1 MHVFERFWRARRHA
15 GPFIAAQDSRGSV
28 PRPAHVV
35 PNTHDAPDEHPY
47 EASVRTHLRRLSA
60 AADAYVAALSPA
72 EFDAALTS
80 RLVAAEQ
87 LRSSGLGFSYAYP
100 FAAHIDEVLT
110 LDLPTTV
117 VTLADSRILATERY
131 VPDLMDI
138 GRANLLGLLGS
149 TEVEVQRLSDNGAGV
164 HAVLGESP
172 YTASFARVLDDAANR
187 WLPDVDGRNGFV
199 FAVPHR
205 HAVLLQPCA
214 TAVQVHDAL
223 ELVPAHAQRLHDEGA
238 SPVSVHTYH
247 WLAGQVTCLTS
258 EAEDGTL
265 RVRPTEL
272 LEQVLGLRRQAG

>member
-1 MHVFERFWRARRHA
+1 MRVFERLWRSRIHA
-15 GPFIAAQDSRGSV
+15 APVAAPPGTTRTAPGPT
-28 PRPAHVV
+28 HVV
-35 PNTHDAPDEHPY
+35 PDADDAHHEYQY

-87 LRSSGLGFSYAYP
+87 LRSTGMGFAYAAP

-117 VTLADSRILATERY
+117 VTLADSRIAATGRC
-131 VPDLMDI
+131 VPSLLGT
-138 GRANLLGLLGS
+138 GRANLRSLLGS
-149 TEVEVQRLSDNGAGV
+149 TEVDVQQVSEDGASV
-164 HAVLGESP
+164 YAVRSESP
-172 YTASFARVLDDAANR
+172 YTASFARCLDDAAKR
-187 WLPDVDGRNGFV
+187 WLPDVDGRHGFV

-205 HAVLLQPCA
+205 HAVILQPCA

-223 ELVPAHAQRLHDEGA
+223 ALVPTHAQRLHDEGA

-247 WLAGQVTCLTS
+247 WLDGQVTCLTS
-258 EAEDGTL
+258 EADDGTL
-265 RVRPTEL
+265 RVQPTEL